1 MGSTTEGAAPLGG
14 RWWWAAL
21 AAAWTACTLLAW
33 SHLHDDAATHLRF
46 AAHVVDTGRFAVL
59 VDAPSVGTGSPPW
72 TMLLAQAGAW
82 LPREHWPAL
91 AKALSAAGSAVTL
104 VVIGALARPSASSRT
119 HGRIAAAIVITFA
132 APAAVLSLQD
142 GTELGALVAAAVLCG
157 AAIDRWLGPGTT
169 SERVLV
175 LGVAAALPMVLR
187 IDAAPIGVATLLA
200 ARALDRR
207 AWAPAVATAAAI
219 VLPVWAWTRI
229 SLGALVPD
237 AIVADAGH
245 ALAWRWPA
253 ELVASAW
260 TINPW
265 WLVGAIGLVIVVV
278 RRHPMRRLASLGVA
292 PIFVALWVGALRG
305 QPPDEAV
312 RALLPTLAF
321 AWSVALV
328 VERHTGGLA
337 RRLERRRGRQLWQL
351 GLVVGVAHLALSW
364 PSTRA
369 RLEPPAPLP
378 SVPEGARVFTTE
390 VGRLSFATDAM
401 AIDLRGRVHGRLIA
415 QLPPRAR
422 PCALAARHGVPE
434 FAWLDPDAD
443 VEALGL
449 VRDGDALVLR
459 CDETPSATY
468 VMTEPHVGASALW
481 RRIATLP

>member
-1 MGSTTEGAAPLGG
+1 MGTTTEGAAPLGG

-21 AAAWTACTLLAW
+21 AAAWTASTLLAW
-33 SHLHDDAATHLRF
+33 PHLHDDAAMHLRY
-46 AAHVVDTGRFAVL
+46 AAQLVDAGRFAVL
-59 VDAPSVGTGSPPW
+59 ADAPSVGTGSPPW
-72 TMLLAQAGAW
+72 TLLLAQVGAW

-104 VVIGALARPSASSRT
+104 ILVGALARPSASSRT
-119 HGRIAAAIVITFA
+119 HGRIAAAVVLTFA

-142 GTELGALVAAAVLCG
+142 GTELGAMVAAAVLCG

-169 SERVLV
+169 SERVLM

-200 ARALDRR
+200 ARAIDRR
-207 AWAPAVATAAAI
+207 AWAPAVATTAAI

-245 ALAWRWPA
+245 VPAWHWPA
-253 ELVASAW
+253 QFVASAW
-260 TINPW
+260 TLNPW
-265 WLVGAIGLVIVVV
+265 WLVGAVGLAIVVV

-305 QPPDEAV
+305 QAPEEAV
-312 RALLPTLAF
+312 RVLLPTLAF

-337 RRLERRRGRQLWQL
+337 RRLERRRGRRLWQL

-364 PSTRA
+364 PSTRGC
-369 RLEPPAPLP
+369 LEPPATAP

-390 VGRLSFATDAM
+390 VGRLSFATGAT
-401 AIDLRGRVHGRLIA
+401 AIDLRGRVHGRVIA

-422 PCALAARHGVPE
+422 ACALAARHGIPE

-449 VRDGDALVLR
+449 VRDGDAIVLH
-459 CDETPSATY
+459 CDGTASAAY
-468 VMTEPHVGASALW
+468 VMTEPRVGSTALW

>member
-1 MGSTTEGAAPLGG
+1 MGTTTEGAAPLGG

-21 AAAWTACTLLAW
+21 AAAWTASTLLAW
-33 SHLHDDAATHLRF
+33 PHLHDDAVMHLRF
-46 AAHVVDTGRFAVL
+46 AAQLVDVGRLAVL
-59 VDAPSVGTGSPPW
+59 GDAPSVGTGSPPW
-72 TMLLAQAGAW
+72 TLLLAQVGAW

-91 AKALSAAGSAVTL
+91 AKALSVLGSAVTL
-104 VVIGALARPSASSRT
+104 ILVGALARPSASSRT
-119 HGRIAAAIVITFA
+119 HGRIAAAIVLTFA

-142 GTELGALVAAAVLCG
+142 GTELGAIVAAAVLCG

-169 SERVLV
+169 SERVLL

-200 ARALDRR
+200 ARAIDRR
-207 AWAPAVATAAAI
+207 AWAPAVATTVAI
-219 VLPVWAWTRI
+219 VLPVWGWTRL

-245 ALAWRWPA
+245 VPAWRWPA

-265 WLVGAIGLVIVVV
+265 WLVGAVGLAIVVV

-305 QPPDEAV
+305 QAPEEAV
-312 RALLPTLAF
+312 RVLLPTLAF

-337 RRLERRRGRQLWQL
+337 RRLERRGGRRLWQL
-351 GLVVGVAHLALSW
+351 GLVVGVVHLALTW
-364 PSTRA
+364 TATRA
-369 RLEPPAPLP
+369 RLEPVAPAPA
-378 SVPEGARVFTTE
+378 VPAGARVFTTD
-390 VGRLSFATDAM
+390 VGRLAWASGAT
-401 AIDLRGRVHGRLIA
+401 AIDLRGRVHGRAIA
-415 QLPPRAR
+415 QLPPRSRA
-422 PCALAARHGVPE
+422 CALAARHGVPE

-449 VRDGDALVLR
+449 VRDGDAIVLG
-459 CDETPSATY
+459 CDGMPTITY
-468 VMTEPHVGASALW
+468 VAEDLRVGAPQTW